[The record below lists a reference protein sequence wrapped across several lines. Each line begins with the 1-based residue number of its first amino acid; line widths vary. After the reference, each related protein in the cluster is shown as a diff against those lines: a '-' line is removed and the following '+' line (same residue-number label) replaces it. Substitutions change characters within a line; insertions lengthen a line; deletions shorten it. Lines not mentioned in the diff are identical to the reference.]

1 MEPVAVSHSATAAR
15 EEMVAHGRS
24 LFDRG
29 LATGSSGNLSVR
41 IDDGML
47 VTPTDVSL
55 GALDPAAISHLSAD
69 GTLLDGARPSKEAFL
84 HRAIYR
90 ARPQA
95 GGIVH
100 LHATHSA
107 AVSCMAGLDEDDC
120 LPPLT
125 AYFVMKIGRLPL
137 VPYHR
142 PGDETLAD
150 AIRAIAPG
158 QPAMLLANHGPIV
171 SGASLRAAMN
181 RIEELEETAKLFL
194 LLRGSQ
200 TSPLTPAQIADLEA
214 VFGPAAA
221 N

>member
-1 MEPVAVSHSATAAR
+1 MSAEITGARDQMAAC
-15 EEMVAHGRS
+15 GRS

-29 LATGSSGNLSVR
+29 LATGSSGNLSIRLTEGR
-41 IDDGML
+41 IL

-55 GALDPAAISHLSAD
+55 GSLDPATISLLAPD
-69 GTLLDGARPSKEAFL
+69 GVLLDGERPSKEAFL
-84 HRAIYR
+84 HRAIYD

-107 AVSCMAGLDEDDC
+107 AISCIADLDHTNC
-120 LPPLT
+120 IPPLT

-137 VPYHR
+137 IPYHR
-142 PGDETLAD
+142 PGDETLA
-150 AIRAIAPG
+150 ASIGKIAPDH
-158 QPAMLLANHGPIV
+158 PAMLLANHGPIV
-171 SGASLRAAMN
+171 AGATLRAAMN

-194 LLRGSQ
+194 LLRGSP
-200 TSPLTPAQIADLEA
+200 TSPLTPDQIADLDA
-214 VFGPAAA
+214 VFGPAAK